1 MSYHPHGDTVEI
13 VGVNSPTI
21 GRSCEEDHIC
31 GEVVIEDVVL
41 RLRKVQVRMNQQE
54 QSAIA
59 AFWVSDGIDCCR
71 IGYLPKAYVKNWKQY
86 DGALVQV
93 VEVYS
98 GDSDSPMKHQKFHRN
113 HGLAMAVI
121 ISSAEPCC
129 PVTKKEKTN
138 TPTLKSPN
146 GKGVAN
152 DTVGTKEVNETP
164 D

>member
-1 MSYHPHGDTVEI
+1 
-13 VGVNSPTI
+13 
-21 GRSCEEDHIC
+21 
-31 GEVVIEDVVL
+31 
-41 RLRKVQVRMNQQE
+41 MNQQE
-54 QSAIA
+54 QSTIA
-59 AFWVSDGIDCCR
+59 VFWVSDGIDYCR

-98 GDSDSPMKHQKFHRN
+98 GDSDSPMKCQKFHRN

-121 ISSAEPCC
+121 ISSTEPCC
-129 PVTKKEKTN
+129 PVAKKQKTN
-138 TPTLKSPN
+138 TPTLKLPN

-152 DTVGTKEVNETP
+152 KTVGTKEVNETP